1 VILRAAVVAGT
12 LWVGGQTATVPALIV
27 AQVSGGESPAPI
39 TSLLL
44 SALGSSPA
52 PLILAWV
59 VTRGDKERSELRA
72 ELMKEREENRRL
84 NERAIDSAK
93 EMTTMLERTAAT
105 LSEVKSGM
113 DASVDRTF
121 RNLEDILQEYSRG
134 RGREP

>member
-1 VILRAAVVAGT
+1 MIFRTAVIAGS
-12 LWVGGQTATVPALIV
+12 LWLGGQTTAVPVLI
-27 AQVSGGESPAPI
+27 AQAASGDAPAPL

-59 VTRGDKERSELRA
+59 VTRGDKEKAELRA
-72 ELMKEREENRRL
+72 ELQQEREENRRL

-105 LSEVKSGM
+105 LSEVKTGM
-113 DASVDRTF
+113 DASAQRTF

>member
-1 VILRAAVVAGT
+1 MIFRATVIAGT
-12 LWVGGQTATVPALIV
+12 IWLGGQTATLPAFVV

-121 RNLEDILQEYSRG
+121 RDLKDILQDYSRG